1 MAEVWKIGNLGE
13 VNCGELWMAERTHWW
28 IERSL
33 EYRAIY
39 LSVYLCICL
48 SVYLFIC
55 VFVYLSLWLSVYL
68 SVYLSICLC
77 VGLCLFIGYLS
88 ICLSICAWR
97 HNGVLI
103 PIRLAFFPLHLS
115 QILPLPRKSD
125 VRSYEVLAKKM
136 FWQTWS
142 LLLQNASFFRKLTP
156 YQ

>member
-1 MAEVWKIGNLGE
+1 VNYGWQSEPTGGLKGRWSIG
-13 VNCGELWMAERTHWW
+13 
-28 IERSL
+28 
-33 EYRAIY
+33 
-39 LSVYLCICL
+39 LSICL
-48 SVYLFIC
+48 STCVSVYLFIC

-115 QILPLPRKSD
+115 QILPLPRKND
-125 VRSYEVLAKKM
+125 VRSYEVLAKKIW
-136 FWQTWS
+136 WQTWS
-142 LLLQNASFFRKLTP
+142 LLFQNASFFRKLTP
-156 YQ
+156 Y